1 MCVYYTL
8 FPSFSFNNK
17 RPRNLLSETRKQ
29 AEAEAAAIAAAPV
42 ESNKNNNN
50 NTITS
55 NSGSSSSS
63 SSTKL
68 WDISY
73 FQNFSYPYLQ

>member
-29 AEAEAAAIAAAPV
+29 AEAEAAAIAAAAAVVVLPNC
-42 ESNKNNNN
+42 ETFLTSKISATHIYNRLACSKEKTKNSVC
-50 NTITS
+50 IC
-55 NSGSSSSS
+55 
-63 SSTKL
+63 L
-68 WDISY
+68 
-73 FQNFSYPYLQ
+73 